1 MSSPFHIRAASVGD
15 AAELLEIYRPFVEE
29 STVSFEIEAPSLE
42 EFERRIDTALRGWA
56 WLVAEVDGT
65 PVGYAYGSTHRAREA
80 YRYSVETSAYV
91 HEDHRRRGVA
101 RALYSRLCTDLGD
114 RGFAGAY
121 AGVAMPNEAS
131 ICFHRDMGFQPIGVF
146 PRVGRK
152 FGAWH
157 DVAWL
162 YRPLGGEAAYQTD
175 APDPAV

>member
-42 EFERRIDTALRGWA
+42 EFERRIDTARRGWA
-56 WLVAEVDGT
+56 WLVAEADGR
-65 PVGYAYGSTHRAREA
+65 PVGYAYGSSHRSRGA

-91 HEDHRRRGVA
+91 HEDHRRRGMA
-101 RALYSRLCTDLGD
+101 RALYTRLFEALRD
-114 RGFAGAY
+114 RGYSSAY
-121 AGVAMPNEAS
+121 AGVTLPNDVS
-131 ICFHRDMGFQPIGVF
+131 IAFHRRLGFQPVGVF

-162 YRPLGGEAAYQTD
+162 YRPLGEQ
-175 APDPAV
+175 PRR